1 MMRALVAVLAGAV
14 VLSACSEGVSPR
26 PPPAVTPGQGSDSAG
41 PLDPTDVLA
50 GGGSVARPPPEAQGD
65 PVAGEQL
72 PPVEVPPPSGSARV
86 VGAASGPV
94 GLSQVDQVDVDFV
107 VRGVRGRGQVDVEF
121 ITPTGRPYEK
131 QGQTVE
137 APPEE
142 SRTLR
147 FSLPVAGTQ
156 VTASR
161 MTGTW
166 QARFFLDGVLLATT
180 PFTLE
185 P

>member
-14 VLSACSEGVSPR
+14 MVSACSEGVSPR

-41 PLDPTDVLA
+41 PLEPTDVLA
-50 GGGSVARPPPEAQGD
+50 GGGGEVQPPPE
-65 PVAGEQL
+65 PVDEMEV
-72 PPVEVPPPSGSARV
+72 PPVEAPPPSGSARV
-86 VGAASGPV
+86 VGAASVPV
-94 GLSQVDQVDVDFV
+94 ALSQVEQVDVDFV
-107 VRGVRGRGQVDVEF
+107 VQGVRGKGVVDVEF
-121 ITPTGRPYEK
+121 ITPSGRPYEK
-131 QGQTVE
+131 QSQPVE

-147 FSLPVAGTQ
+147 FSLPVAGTL
-156 VTASR
+156 VTSSR

-166 QARFFLDGVLLATT
+166 QVRFFLDGVQLAAT
-180 PFTLE
+180 PFTLD

>member
-1 MMRALVAVLAGAV
+1 MMRALVAMLAGAV
-14 VLSACSEGVSPR
+14 MLSGCSEGVAPR
-26 PPPAVTPGQGSDSAG
+26 PPPTVTPGQGSDNAG
-41 PLDPTDVLA
+41 ALDPADVLA
-50 GGGSVARPPPEAQGD
+50 GGGSVVRPPPEAQGE
-65 PVAGEQL
+65 PVQEV
-72 PPVEVPPPSGSARV
+72 PPVEAPPPSGSAQV
-86 VGAASGPV
+86 VGAAAGPV

-107 VRGVRGRGQVDVEF
+107 VRGVRGKGQVDVEF
-121 ITPTGRPYEK
+121 ITPSGRPYEK